1 MDKKLS
7 FPDFKESVS
16 DEIDKAKTNIGSYA
30 GEKSYYRNVL
40 NKKKTLEEKLEGVKS
55 ARDEADSEV
64 QRETTRG
71 IRPTKMKSGGSV
83 SSASK
88 RADGCAIKGKTKGKM
103 V

>member
-16 DEIDKAKTNIGSYA
+16 DKIDKAKTNIGSYA

-55 ARDEADSEV
+55 ARDEADSEF

-71 IRPTKMKSGGSV
+71 IRPKGMKTGGKV

-88 RADGCAIKGKTKGKM
+88 RADGCAIRGKTRA
-103 V
+103 

>member
-55 ARDEADSEV
+55 ARDEADSEF

-71 IRPTKMKSGGSV
+71 IRPKGMKTGGKV

-88 RADGCAIKGKTKGKM
+88 RADGIAIRGKTRA
-103 V
+103 

>member
-16 DEIDKAKTNIGSYA
+16 DVIDKAKTNIGSYA

-55 ARDEADSEV
+55 ARDEADSEF

-71 IRPTKMKSGGSV
+71 IRPKGMKTGGKV

-88 RADGCAIKGKTKGKM
+88 RADGIAIRGKTRA
-103 V
+103 

>member
-55 ARDEADSEV
+55 ARDEADSEF

-71 IRPTKMKSGGSV
+71 IRPKGLKTGGKV

-88 RADGCAIKGKTKGKM
+88 RADGIAIRGKTRA
-103 V
+103 

>member
-40 NKKKTLEEKLEGVKS
+40 NKKKNLEEKLEGVKS
-55 ARDEADSEV
+55 ARDEADSEF

-71 IRPTKMKSGGSV
+71 IRPKGMKTGGKV

-88 RADGCAIKGKTKGKM
+88 RADGIAIRGKTRA
-103 V
+103 

>member
-55 ARDEADSEV
+55 ARDEADSEF

-71 IRPTKMKSGGSV
+71 IRPKGMKTGGKV

-88 RADGCAIKGKTKGKM
+88 RADGCAIRGKTRA
-103 V
+103 